1 MISANEQYCERYGL
15 SHTVN
20 GLFTGMGYW
29 LKHSSKTDSYSNA
42 EMNGRQTAEENNIN
56 LMNKVKTI
64 IKNHKVIGMAEYTL

>member
-1 MISANEQYCERYGL
+1 
-15 SHTVN
+15 
-20 GLFTGMGYW
+20 MGYW